1 MPTQTTS
8 KRSARMSESTPLEAM
23 SRLNGQ
29 ADLVGVQ
36 SQVLGADVFE
46 GLDLNAGVG
55 LGDQRLPQPNDGQRE
70 AAGNQYRDG
79 DFPLFGRLPR

>member
-1 MPTQTTS
+1 VGVIDA

-29 ADLVGVQ
+29 ADLVGVE

-46 GLDLNAGVG
+46 GLDLNAGAG

-70 AAGNQYRDG
+70 AGALKQYLVEYPSFR
-79 DFPLFGRLPR
+79 RRAS

>member
-1 MPTQTTS
+1 
-8 KRSARMSESTPLEAM
+8 MSESTPLEAM